1 MQLLEYLK
9 LGSSGI
15 RIHKKR
21 TFQTIFITGII
32 LCISATLIFVLQG
45 IENTVL
51 DKMTSS
57 TDHKILVKTS
67 IESKVCNE
75 TCNIHAERQQI
86 EQNIKKYN
94 GKIIITKIFNIN
106 NHKFYAL
113 KNTKLLNSDQ
123 NDTSVP
129 SISAPIE
136 VIADLMDLKIPNY
149 DENFDNKTNFIKKIY
164 KDILHQ
170 KITTKTGERYYV
182 SNILPSRLFA
192 PNLALSNLNVK
203 NSPLDIIFSQ
213 LDTSSSINIIEKE
226 TKQYIDPNNNETK
239 NLEEDST
246 IFAEFDNIES
256 AAKYYHNKENYCTKI
271 NHIIENCDKAHKYY
285 VEAVISDPLS
295 VYEKFQNIWS
305 ILKISS
311 IILSTLL
318 IIITICT
325 YTRII
330 TKEEKVISLYQAM
343 RATKI
348 QITKIF
354 TVHLLLL
361 CIATIILSLIL
372 AILITVCFNI
382 INKDILQK
390 TLMIGLSI
398 NANNIFIIGWN
409 SVILIPIVSLILSV
423 FLTIMINNQSFSSHK
438 IAQQLKN

>member
-1 MQLLEYLK
+1 M
-9 LGSSGI
+9 
-15 RIHKKR
+15 
-21 TFQTIFITGII
+21 
-32 LCISATLIFVLQG
+32 
-45 IENTVL
+45 
-51 DKMTSS
+51 
-57 TDHKILVKTS
+57 
-67 IESKVCNE
+67 
-75 TCNIHAERQQI
+75 
-86 EQNIKKYN
+86 
-94 GKIIITKIFNIN
+94 
-106 NHKFYAL
+106 
-113 KNTKLLNSDQ
+113 
-123 NDTSVP
+123 
-129 SISAPIE
+129 
-136 VIADLMDLKIPNY
+136 
-149 DENFDNKTNFIKKIY
+149 
-164 KDILHQ
+164 
-170 KITTKTGERYYV
+170 
-182 SNILPSRLFA
+182 PSRLFA
-192 PNLALSNLNVK
+192 PNLALSNLNIK

-256 AAKYYHNKENYCTKI
+256 AAKYYHSKENYCTKI
-271 NHIIENCDKAHKYY
+271 NHILGNCNKGHKYY

-305 ILKISS
+305 ILKVSS

-318 IIITICT
+318 IIITVCT
-325 YTRII
+325 YTRMI

-343 RATKI
+343 RATKA

-361 CIATIILSLIL
+361 CITTTILSLIL

-398 NANNIFIIGWN
+398 NINNIFIIGWN
-409 SVILIPIVSLILSV
+409 SIILIPIASLILSV
-423 FLTIMINNQSFSSHK
+423 FLTVMINNQSFSSHK